1 MKKTE
6 TEKEEVEIDVEKN
19 KSFDN
24 VSDKNKEKIMEI
36 IKKAKKDGKITYGE
50 LASQLDNANPDQI
63 EEVFDAFENLGINVL
78 KDDMDEEPDPDD
90 LEEVEEV
97 NLEEIDVTN
106 IEGVNIDDP
115 VRMYLREIGKIPL
128 LNYEEEIELAE
139 KVLNRG

>member
-6 TEKEEVEIDVEKN
+6 KEEADIEEN
-19 KSFDN
+19 KSLDN
-24 VSDKNKEKIMEI
+24 TTDKNKEKIMEI

-78 KDDMDEEPDPDD
+78 KDDVDEEPDPDD

-97 NLEEIDVTN
+97 NLEDIDVTN
-106 IEGVNIDDP
+106 IEGVNVDDP

-139 KVLNRG
+139 KVLNSR

>member
-6 TEKEEVEIDVEKN
+6 KEEADIEKN
-19 KSFDN
+19 KNLDN
-24 VSDKNKEKIMEI
+24 TSDKNKEKIMEI
-36 IKKAKKDGKITYGE
+36 IKRAKKDGKITYGE
-50 LASQLDNANPDQI
+50 LASQLDNANADQI

-97 NLEEIDVTN
+97 NLEDIDVTN
-106 IEGVNIDDP
+106 IEGVNVDDP

-128 LNYEEEIELAE
+128 LTYEEEIELAE
-139 KVLNRG
+139 KVLNRR

>member
-1 MKKTE
+1 MKK
-6 TEKEEVEIDVEKN
+6 TEKEEVDIEKN
-19 KSFDN
+19 KNLDN
-24 VSDKNKEKIMEI
+24 ISGKNKEKIMEI

-139 KVLNRG
+139 KVLNRR

>member
-6 TEKEEVEIDVEKN
+6 KEEADIEKN
-19 KSFDN
+19 KSSEN
-24 VSDKNKEKIMEI
+24 TSDKNKEKIMEI

-97 NLEEIDVTN
+97 NLEDIDVTN
-106 IEGVNIDDP
+106 IEGVNVDDP

-139 KVLNRG
+139 KVLNRR

>member
-6 TEKEEVEIDVEKN
+6 KEEADIEKN
-19 KSFDN
+19 KNLDN
-24 VSDKNKEKIMEI
+24 TSDKNKEKIMEI

-78 KDDMDEEPDPDD
+78 KDDVDEEPDPDD

-97 NLEEIDVTN
+97 NLEDIDVTN
-106 IEGVNIDDP
+106 IEGVNVDDP

-139 KVLNRG
+139 KVLNRR

>member
-6 TEKEEVEIDVEKN
+6 KEEADIEENKN
-19 KSFDN
+19 LDN
-24 VSDKNKEKIMEI
+24 TTDRNKEKIMEI

-63 EEVFDAFENLGINVL
+63 EEGFDAFENLGINVL
-78 KDDMDEEPDPDD
+78 KDDVDEEPNPDD

-97 NLEEIDVTN
+97 NLEDIDVTN
-106 IEGVNIDDP
+106 IEGVNVDDP

-139 KVLNRG
+139 KVLNRR

>member
-6 TEKEEVEIDVEKN
+6 KEEADIEEN
-19 KSFDN
+19 KSLDN
-24 VSDKNKEKIMEI
+24 TTDKNKEKIMEI

-63 EEVFDAFENLGINVL
+63 EEVFDAFENLEINVL
-78 KDDMDEEPDPDD
+78 KDDVDEEPDPDD

-97 NLEEIDVTN
+97 NLEDIDVTN
-106 IEGVNIDDP
+106 IEGVNVDDP

-139 KVLNRG
+139 KVLNRR

>member
-6 TEKEEVEIDVEKN
+6 TGKEEIDTEKN
-19 KSFDN
+19 KNLDST
-24 VSDKNKEKIMEI
+24 SDKNKEKIIEI

-50 LASQLDNANPDQI
+50 LASQLDNSNPDQI

-78 KDDMDEEPDPDD
+78 KDDMDEEPNPDD

-97 NLEEIDVTN
+97 NLEDIDVTN
-106 IEGVNIDDP
+106 IDGVNVDDP

-128 LNYEEEIELAE
+128 LTYEEEIELAE
-139 KVLNRG
+139 KVLNRR

>member
-6 TEKEEVEIDVEKN
+6 KEADIEEN
-19 KSFDN
+19 KILDN
-24 VSDKNKEKIMEI
+24 TIDKNKEKIMEI

-50 LASQLDNANPDQI
+50 LASQLDNVNADQI
-63 EEVFDAFENLGINVL
+63 EEVFDAFENFGINVL
-78 KDDMDEEPDPDD
+78 KDDMDEEPNPDD

-106 IEGVNIDDP
+106 IEGVNVDDP

-128 LNYEEEIELAE
+128 LNYEEEIELAQ
-139 KVLNRG
+139 KVLNRR

>member
-6 TEKEEVEIDVEKN
+6 KEEADIEKN
-19 KSFDN
+19 ENLDN
-24 VSDKNKEKIMEI
+24 TIDKNKEKILEI
-36 IKKAKKDGKITYGE
+36 IKKAQKDGKITYGE

-63 EEVFDAFENLGINVL
+63 EQVFDAFENLGINVL

-97 NLEEIDVTN
+97 NLEDIDVTN
-106 IEGVNIDDP
+106 IEGVNVDDP

-139 KVLNRG
+139 KVLNRR

>member
-6 TEKEEVEIDVEKN
+6 KEEADIEENKN
-19 KSFDN
+19 LDN
-24 VSDKNKEKIMEI
+24 TTDKNKEKIMEI

-78 KDDMDEEPDPDD
+78 KDDVDEEPDPDD

-97 NLEEIDVTN
+97 NLEDIDVTN
-106 IEGVNIDDP
+106 IEGVNVDDP

-139 KVLNRG
+139 KVLNRR